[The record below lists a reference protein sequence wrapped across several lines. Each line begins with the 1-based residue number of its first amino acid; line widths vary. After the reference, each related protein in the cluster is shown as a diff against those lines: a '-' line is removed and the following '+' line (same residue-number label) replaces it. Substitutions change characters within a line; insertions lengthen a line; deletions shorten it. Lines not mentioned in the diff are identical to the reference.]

1 MPSTSLN
8 KLKKYGYN
16 RPDFTNSEYDNR
28 TIYKKN
34 LHGMFLNH
42 SIIEYAEIKECDFDL
57 AAITGSIYRHC
68 SFFDNSMGETDFEFC
83 EFSDCNF
90 HSKEPICCSF
100 NNSTFINTRFFDINF
115 DTCTFT
121 NAYFE
126 RCQFVGG
133 RISYS
138 TLENSCF
145 KECEFNN
152 MDFRNLNMDFVELN
166 NPHMKNVIL
175 PMSQIPFMYGCL
187 SYLLSTKES
196 VRISKGKNG
205 AMSPQAY
212 LEKIIPYM
220 EKYFE
225 ESKQYFPLS
234 NIYISLEKYELAI
247 QTLKNGLAESIES
260 RDFRML
266 KYYCYLIA
274 KSGCFKSDVLHMFYN
289 NICRLSPQG
298 KGSYN
303 EQRNYAR
310 HIGEIKSILFSQTS
324 GPNLNMTVR
333 TDIHSSNISKFS
345 QILEAFFAMSK
356 TDVGYGINKV
366 GALIREN
373 SPLVLEL
380 RVQGDENS
388 LIILLTALAKM
399 LDVDDSVI
407 MLLPSIDTESSSIN
421 ELYEEALQ
429 YRSKLKKL
437 SVSLILTEYYLGNFK
452 KYCFDSIPCYYSNNF
467 PSYIMA
473 LQE

>member
-1 MPSTSLN
+1 MSFASLK
-8 KLKKYGYN
+8 KLKRYGYN

-28 TIYKKN
+28 TIYNKN
-34 LHGMFLNH
+34 LHGKFLNH

-68 SFFDNSMGETDFEFC
+68 SFFDNSMSEADFEFC

-90 HSKEPICCSF
+90 HSQKPICCSF

-133 RISYS
+133 KISHS

-166 NPHMKNVIL
+166 NPHMVNVTL

-187 SYLLSTKES
+187 NYLLSTKES
-196 VRISKGKNG
+196 VRVSKGKNG
-205 AMSPQAY
+205 DMSTQEY
-212 LEKIIPYM
+212 FEKVIPSM

-234 NIYISLEKYELAI
+234 NIYISLEKYNLAT
-247 QTLKNGLAESIES
+247 QMLKNGLVESIES

-274 KSGCFKSDVLHMFYN
+274 KSGCFKSDALHMFYN

-298 KGSYN
+298 KGSLN

-324 GPNLNMTVR
+324 DPNLNITVR
-333 TDIHSSNISKFS
+333 TDIHSNNISKLS

-356 TDVGYGINKV
+356 MDVGYGTNKV
-366 GALIREN
+366 GILITEN

-380 RVQGDENS
+380 RVQGNENS
-388 LIILLTALAKM
+388 LIILLTALVKM
-399 LDVDDSVI
+399 LGVDDSPI
-407 MLLPSIDTESSSIN
+407 MLFPNIDTESSSIN
-421 ELYEEALQ
+421 EFYEEALR
-429 YRSKLKKL
+429 YRSKLKEL
-437 SVSLILTEYYLGNFK
+437 SVSLVLAEYYLGNFK
-452 KYCFDSIPCYYSNNF
+452 KYCFDSIPCYYSNN
-467 PSYIMA
+467 SSGYITA
-473 LQE
+473 L